1 MQTASSGGGLHVCME
16 ASTMKAG
23 LPVLLILLG
32 TAEIICAFMNLKFP
46 LPIALILGAI
56 FIGLGV
62 KALIDAK
69 TAK

>member
-1 MQTASSGGGLHVCME
+1 
-16 ASTMKAG
+16 MKAG

-32 TAEIICAFMNLKFP
+32 TAEIICAFMNVKFP

-69 TAK
+69 KAK